1 MRPGYARS
9 AFLQPLRALGAQL
22 HAAAPD
28 HAAILKGMLTVAA
41 FVFVGKLASAIKE
54 MAVAY
59 RYGLGAEVD
68 AYQFLYTVIGWPL
81 GVWASVLTA
90 VLVPLAVRL
99 RHQHGELAR
108 FRSELLGLVIVA
120 GLLLAG
126 LAWLVL
132 HTLFQ
137 LGQSGLPPRLAGLAG
152 AALPGLILLLP
163 LGMLTALQSAWMLA
177 AERHVNTLLECI
189 PPLSIATLVMAL
201 PGGGMRALV
210 WGTVAGS
217 VLHLLSLMAPL
228 GRHDTERAPRLA
240 LSSPQWSWFWQGF
253 GIMVG
258 GQALMSL
265 TVVIDQFYAAGLGT
279 GAIAKLGYANRILS
293 LILGLAAIAVSR
305 ATLPIFSQAHAQG
318 GGRLRAVA
326 RLWAGILFAL
336 GLLAMLASHAA
347 APWIVRLLYERGQF
361 GAADTAAVAEVLRY
375 GLPQLPFYFSSM
387 VLVSYA
393 LSQRRYQLVF
403 VSALIGCAAKI
414 AGNTLLVPTFGVNG
428 IALGTMLVYA
438 STGLL
443 FWYALIVRG
452 ADDAGSPGLRGS
464 AAGKPR
470 T

>member
-1 MRPGYARS
+1 MRPGTTRS
-9 AFLQPLRALGAQL
+9 VFLQPMRALGMRF
-22 HAAAPD
+22 HAAAPH

-41 FVFVGKLASAIKE
+41 FVFVGKLVSAMKE

-81 GVWASVLTA
+81 GVWSSVLTA

-99 RHQHGELAR
+99 RKQPEQLAS
-108 FRSELLGLVIVA
+108 FRAELLALVIVA
-120 GLLLAG
+120 GVALAG
-126 LAWLVL
+126 LLWLVL
-132 HTLFQ
+132 HTMFQ
-137 LGQSGLPPRLAGLAG
+137 LGHSGLPPPLAGLAG
-152 AALPGLILLLP
+152 AALPGLILMLP

-217 VLHLLSLMAPL
+217 ALHLLSLLLPR
-228 GRHDTERAPRLA
+228 GRHAMEGAPRFA
-240 LSSPQWSWFWQGF
+240 LSSPQWRWFWQGF

-279 GAIAKLGYANRILS
+279 GAIAMLGYANRILS

-305 ATLPIFSQAHAQG
+305 ATLPIFAQGHAQG
-318 GGRLRAVA
+318 AAHLRAVA

-336 GLLAMLASHAA
+336 GLLAMLVSYSA
-347 APWIVRLLYERGQF
+347 APWMVQLLYERGQF
-361 GAADTAAVAEVLRY
+361 SAADTVAVAEVLRY
-375 GLPQLPFYFSSM
+375 GLPQMPFYFSSM

-393 LSQRRYQLVF
+393 LSQRRYELVF
-403 VSALIGCAAKI
+403 FSALIGCAAKI
-414 AGNTLLVPTFGVNG
+414 AGNALLVPALGVNG

-443 FWYALIVRG
+443 FWYALVNRG
-452 ADDAGSPGLRGS
+452 PQGDGTTGSGGR
-464 AAGKPR
+464 AAGKRRP
-470 T
+470 

>member
-1 MRPGYARS
+1 MGLGYTKS
-9 AFLQPLRALGAQL
+9 VFLQPWRALGTRLRTAG
-22 HAAAPD
+22 PD
-28 HAAILKGMLTVAA
+28 HAAILRGMLTVAA
-41 FVFVGKLASAIKE
+41 FVFVGKLVSAIKE

-68 AYQFLYTVIGWPL
+68 AYQFLYTVISWPI
-81 GVWASVLTA
+81 GVWSSVLTA

-99 RHQHGELAR
+99 RDQQGQLTR
-108 FRSELLGLVIVA
+108 FRCELLGFVILA
-120 GLLLAG
+120 GFALAG
-126 LAWLVL
+126 LVWLVL
-132 HTLFQ
+132 HTMFQ
-137 LGQSGLPPRLAGLAG
+137 LGHSGLPPRLATLAE

-177 AERHVNTLLECI
+177 AGRHLNTLLDCI
-189 PPLSIATLVMAL
+189 PTLSIATLVMVL

-217 VLHLLSLMAPL
+217 ALHLLSLMAPR
-228 GRHDTERAPRLA
+228 GRRDGQGAPRLA
-240 LSSPQWSWFWQGF
+240 LSSPQWRWFWQGF

-279 GAIAKLGYANRILS
+279 GAIAMLGYANRVLS

-305 ATLPIFSQAHAQG
+305 ATLPIFAQGQAQG

-336 GLLAMLASHAA
+336 GLLAMLVSYSA
-347 APWIVRLLYERGQF
+347 APWIVQLLYERGQF
-361 GAADTAAVAEVLRY
+361 GAADTAAVTEVLRY
-375 GLPQLPFYFSSM
+375 GLPQMPFYFSSM

-393 LSQRRYQLVF
+393 LSQRRYHLVF
-403 VSALIGCAAKI
+403 FSALIGCAAKI
-414 AGNTLLVPTFGVNG
+414 AGNVLLVPVLGVNG

-438 STGLL
+438 STAL
-443 FWYALIVRG
+443 FFWNALIVRG
-452 ADDAGSPGLRGS
+452 TGDEGTAGLRGRT
-464 AAGKPR
+464 AGRWRK
-470 T
+470 

>member
-1 MRPGYARS
+1 MPPGYIKSR
-9 AFLQPLRALGAQL
+9 FLQPFRALGTQR
-22 HAAAPD
+22 HAPAAD

-41 FVFVGKLASAIKE
+41 FVFVGKLVSALKE

-68 AYQFLYTVIGWPL
+68 AYQFLYTVISWPL
-81 GVWASVLTA
+81 GVWASVMTA

-99 RHQHGELAR
+99 RDRPAQLAG
-108 FRSELLGLVIVA
+108 FRSELLGLVIIA
-120 GLLLAG
+120 GLALAG
-126 LAWLVL
+126 LVWLVL
-132 HTLFQ
+132 HAVFQ
-137 LGQSGLPPRLAGLAG
+137 FGQSGLPPRLAGLAE

-177 AERHVNTLLECI
+177 AGRHVNTLLDCI
-189 PPLSIATLVMAL
+189 PTLSIAAMVMVL

-217 VLHLLSLMAPL
+217 ALHLVSLMAPL
-228 GRHDTERAPRLA
+228 GQRNKQGAPRLA
-240 LSSPQWSWFWQGF
+240 LSSPHWSWFWRGF

-279 GAIAKLGYANRILS
+279 GAIAMLGYANRILS

-305 ATLPIFSQAHAQG
+305 ATLPVFAQVQAQG
-318 GGRLRAVA
+318 AGRLRAIA
-326 RLWAGILFAL
+326 LLWAGILFGL
-336 GLLAMLASHAA
+336 GLLAMLVSHTA

-361 GAADTAAVAEVLRY
+361 GASDTVAVVQVLRH
-375 GLPQLPFYFSSM
+375 GLPQMPFYFSSM

-393 LSQRRYQLVF
+393 LSQRRYHLVF
-403 VSALIGCAAKI
+403 FSALIGCAAKI
-414 AGNTLLVPTFGVNG
+414 VGNMMLVPVLGVNG
-428 IALGTMLVYA
+428 IALGTALVYA
-438 STGLL
+438 STAAF

-452 ADDAGSPGLRGS
+452 AGDESTAELRAS
-464 AAGKPR
+464 AAGR
-470 T
+470 WRE

>member
-1 MRPGYARS
+1 MRPGYTRS
-9 AFLQPLRALGAQL
+9 VFLQPLRALGTHF

-41 FVFVGKLASAIKE
+41 FVFVGKLVSAMKE

-81 GVWASVLTA
+81 GVWSSVLTA

-99 RHQHGELAR
+99 RKEPGQLAR
-108 FRSELLGLVIVA
+108 FRSELLALVIGAGFALA
-120 GLLLAG
+120 GLL
-126 LAWLVL
+126 WLVL
-132 HTLFQ
+132 HNLFQ
-137 LGQSGLPPRLAGLAG
+137 LGHSGLPPRLAGLAG
-152 AALPGLILLLP
+152 AALPGLILMLP

-189 PPLSIATLVMAL
+189 PPLSIAALVMAL
-201 PGGGMRALV
+201 PGGGMGALV

-217 VLHLLSLMAPL
+217 ALHLLFLTAPL
-228 GRHDTERAPRLA
+228 GRHDREGAPRFA
-240 LSSPQWSWFWQGF
+240 LSSPQWRWFWQGF

-279 GAIAKLGYANRILS
+279 GAIAMLGYANRILS

-305 ATLPIFSQAHAQG
+305 ATLPIFAQVHAQG
-318 GGRLRAVA
+318 AAQLHAVA

-336 GLLAMLASHAA
+336 GLLAMLVSYLT
-347 APWIVRLLYERGQF
+347 APWMVQLLYERGQF
-361 GAADTAAVAEVLRY
+361 SAADTVAVAEVLRY
-375 GLPQLPFYFSSM
+375 GLPQMPFYFSSM

-393 LSQRRYQLVF
+393 LSQRRYELVF
-403 VSALIGCAAKI
+403 FSALIGCAAKI
-414 AGNTLLVPTFGVNG
+414 AGNALLVPALGVNG

-443 FWYALIVRG
+443 FWYFLINRRPRDEG
-452 ADDAGSPGLRGS
+452 TAASGGRT
-464 AAGKPR
+464 AGKRR